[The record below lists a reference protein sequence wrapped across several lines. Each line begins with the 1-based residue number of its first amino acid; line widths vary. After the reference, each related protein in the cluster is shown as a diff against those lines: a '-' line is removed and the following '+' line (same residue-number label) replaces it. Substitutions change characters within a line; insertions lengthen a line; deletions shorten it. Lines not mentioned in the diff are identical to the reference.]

1 MEPIVSSLLILE
13 KINQFKAKVSE
24 INKYSLCL
32 GNISKGFTMENIK
45 KNRIKRNYNFF
56 LLIMNLLI
64 LMKYQISRFLMKKT
78 LENNFWNYL
87 KNIYCI
93 ISQHS

>member
-32 GNISKGFTMENIK
+32 GNISKGFTMEN

-56 LLIMNLLI
+56 
-64 LMKYQISRFLMKKT
+64 
-78 LENNFWNYL
+78 
-87 KNIYCI
+87 C
-93 ISQHS
+93 

>member
-56 LLIMNLLI
+56 
-64 LMKYQISRFLMKKT
+64 
-78 LENNFWNYL
+78 
-87 KNIYCI
+87 C
-93 ISQHS
+93 